1 MEERKKFRL
10 ADVVL
15 SVICVVF
22 VAEAAAPVASIGNSQ
37 YFWWVFMMIAFLLP
51 YGMISSEL
59 GTTYTGDGGLYDWI
73 NKAFPRSKWG
83 ARASWYYWINFPLW
97 MASLAVVCPELL
109 GVLTGLQFGWL
120 AKLLIELAF
129 IWIVTWIAFYPVCDS
144 ILILNISAAIKM
156 ILALTVGVLGIV
168 YVVKNGFVNDMA
180 FRTFLPGFDLH
191 SLSYI
196 SVIIFNFLGFEVV
209 CTYADNMRDPKRQI
223 PQAVVTGGIVIALIY
238 LFSAFGIGAA
248 IPTHEISEDSGL
260 IDAVSLMTGRT
271 SGWFV
276 GAVAL
281 LFLVTLFGNMISWSM
296 GVNSTAAYAAENGDM
311 PAIFAK
317 RWAKND
323 MPIGSALTSGI
334 VASAVCI
341 LGIII
346 ELLSPDSSLFWSF
359 FALNLVM
366 LLLSY
371 APVFPAFLRLR
382 EIDPDS
388 ERPFRVPGGHGML
401 RVLAYVPMAL
411 ILISIFFTAVPL
423 SFDTD
428 TLSYYLPITIGSILS
443 IVIGEI
449 LIAARAR
456 RHHSSE
462 ENVMAKRITGSTPKL
477 DGYRMPAEFEPQA
490 GVWML
495 WPERNDNW
503 RDGAKPAQKAF
514 LDVATAILQFEPVT
528 VCVSPAQYQNARERL
543 PRAVRVV
550 EMASNDAWIR
560 DCGPT
565 FLVNGNGGVRAVDWT
580 FNAWGGLVDGLYF
593 PWDLD
598 DQVAQK
604 VCEIERV
611 DSYRTEGFV
620 LEGGSIH
627 VDGEGTV
634 LTTEMCLR
642 SEGRNPDMDRGAIER
657 MLCDYLGCEKVLWL
671 RDGIDPEE
679 TNGHIDDVACFIR
692 PGEVAC
698 IWTDDPQNPFYQPAR
713 DAYDTLSQATDA
725 KGRKLKVHKL
735 CLTQQ
740 PCLLQGAATID
751 AVEGTI
757 PREDGEVAIASY
769 MNFLIVNGGVILPQY
784 GDANDALAVQQV
796 QAMFPDR
803 RVVGVQTREVAFGGG
818 NIHCITQQQPAPQHR

>member
-1 MEERKKFRL
+1 
-10 ADVVL
+10 
-15 SVICVVF
+15 
-22 VAEAAAPVASIGNSQ
+22 
-37 YFWWVFMMIAFLLP
+37 
-51 YGMISSEL
+51 
-59 GTTYTGDGGLYDWI
+59 
-73 NKAFPRSKWG
+73 
-83 ARASWYYWINFPLW
+83 
-97 MASLAVVCPELL
+97 
-109 GVLTGLQFGWL
+109 
-120 AKLLIELAF
+120 
-129 IWIVTWIAFYPVCDS
+129 
-144 ILILNISAAIKM
+144 
-156 ILALTVGVLGIV
+156 
-168 YVVKNGFVNDMA
+168 
-180 FRTFLPGFDLH
+180 
-191 SLSYI
+191 
-196 SVIIFNFLGFEVV
+196 
-209 CTYADNMRDPKRQI
+209 
-223 PQAVVTGGIVIALIY
+223 
-238 LFSAFGIGAA
+238 
-248 IPTHEISEDSGL
+248 
-260 IDAVSLMTGRT
+260 
-271 SGWFV
+271 
-276 GAVAL
+276 
-281 LFLVTLFGNMISWSM
+281 
-296 GVNSTAAYAAENGDM
+296 
-311 PAIFAK
+311 
-317 RWAKND
+317 
-323 MPIGSALTSGI
+323 
-334 VASAVCI
+334 
-341 LGIII
+341 
-346 ELLSPDSSLFWSF
+346 
-359 FALNLVM
+359 
-366 LLLSY
+366 
-371 APVFPAFLRLR
+371 
-382 EIDPDS
+382 
-388 ERPFRVPGGHGML
+388 
-401 RVLAYVPMAL
+401 
-411 ILISIFFTAVPL
+411 
-423 SFDTD
+423 
-428 TLSYYLPITIGSILS
+428 
-443 IVIGEI
+443 
-449 LIAARAR
+449 
-456 RHHSSE
+456 
-462 ENVMAKRITGSTPKL
+462 MAKRIIGSTPKR
-477 DGYRMPAEFEPQA
+477 DGYRMPAEFEPQS

-604 VCEIERV
+604 ICELAGA
-611 DSYRTEGFV
+611 DSYRTDGFV

-634 LTTEMCLR
+634 LTTEMCLL